1 MTDGYKNIYNYN
13 LNEMK
18 DIVVNKKGEIIAVF
32 ERGSGLKNGD
42 KFRFPNGG
50 GNLKVVDTKK
60 VIVVE
65 EV

>member
-1 MTDGYKNIYNYN
+1 MSGNQ
-13 LNEMK
+13 
-18 DIVVNKKGEIIAVF
+18 KGEIIVVF

-50 GNLKVVDTKK
+50 GNLKGVDTKK

-65 EV
+65 EE